1 MRAGA
6 GILAGACFFLSVLEA
21 DQAAG
26 GDEAPRVP
34 LSVPSGAPLLLYVTK
49 RVSKR
54 AGAPVE
60 GKILEPVFAFA
71 PGVGQ

>member
-1 MRAGA
+1 MKIWFSIPAGA
-6 GILAGACFFLSVLEA
+6 FTIVSALSGG
-21 DQAAG
+21 QAAG
-26 GDEAPRVP
+26 GDDSLQIPLRVP
-34 LSVPSGAPLLLYVTK
+34 AGAPLRLYLTK

-54 AGAPVE
+54 LQAPVE